1 MPEAY
6 RLVYKDN
13 NMDRKTATTYLLI
26 LFLLF
31 VTLGDRILPKPLST
45 ASVQTR
51 TSLNNFFIGLFPQKG
66 PKLNPNE
73 RTEKAVEQEEK
84 EAGN

>member
-1 MPEAY
+1 
-6 RLVYKDN
+6 
-13 NMDRKTATTYLLI
+13 MDRKSAIIYLAI

-31 VTLGDRILPKPLST
+31 VALGDKVLPKPLST

-51 TSLNNFFIGLFPQKG
+51 TSLNNFFVGLFPKKE
-66 PKLNPNE
+66 PKLNPYE
-73 RTEKAVEQEEK
+73 RTEKEIEKQDK